1 MDEIGELT
9 PNTQTRLLR
18 VLQEKEIE
26 RVGGSSTIPLDI
38 RVIAATHRNLERM
51 VKAGR
56 FRQDLFFR
64 INVFPIDIPPLRHR
78 KNDIILLVKHFINK
92 KSIEMKLESIPG
104 LVPGT
109 VEPLMEYDWPGNV
122 RELENLIE
130 RSLILTRGEPLSFKE
145 LEINNAIQKQ
155 GQNTHHR
162 EDLDV
167 YDLSEVIAIH
177 IRKVLKKC
185 NGRISGEH
193 GAARML
199 NINPSTLRTRMT
211 KLGIPFGKKFE

>member
-1 MDEIGELT
+1 
-9 PNTQTRLLR
+9 
-18 VLQEKEIE
+18 
-26 RVGGSSTIPLDI
+26 
-38 RVIAATHRNLERM
+38 M